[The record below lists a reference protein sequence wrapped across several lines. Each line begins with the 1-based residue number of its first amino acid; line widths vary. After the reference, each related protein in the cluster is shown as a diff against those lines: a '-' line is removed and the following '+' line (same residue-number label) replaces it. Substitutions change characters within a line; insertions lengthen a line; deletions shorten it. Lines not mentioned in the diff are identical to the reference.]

1 LARRTKRRGPDRK
14 TRISIKRT
22 DWILGIPYSAKT
34 RRGLEAGQYIFQGL
48 EYYRRKKIEFPGG
61 RRVIEIT
68 PTVHFSQDDREGK
81 DIFAKFQVRFQP
93 DSEILPIQVQNWWTR
108 KVEEEYR
115 KKGICLIA
123 IWLADQDGKLKMP
136 DQIKKEARER
146 TFDTISKW
154 FLRIEK
160 EKEVSSLS

>member
-1 LARRTKRRGPDRK
+1 M
-14 TRISIKRT
+14 
-22 DWILGIPYSAKT
+22 LGVSTSAKEE
-34 RRGLEAGQYIFQGL
+34 RGLQAEKKVLQNLKYHQ
-48 EYYRRKKIEFPGG
+48 RKKTEFPGG
-61 RRVIEIT
+61 RMIKEFISNI
-68 PTVHFSQDDREGK
+68 HFSQDDQEGK
-81 DIFAKFQVRFQP
+81 DIIVKFQIKFQP
-93 DSEILPIQVQNWWTR
+93 DIEVLPIQVQNWWTGE
-108 KVEEEYR
+108 VEEEYR